1 MAYVSSALNLT
12 SMSPLESNFK
22 EWNYVTTDNEA
33 TVKGAGYISDAGKK
47 GMSKGDIVFVVNQA
61 TPACYL
67 LQVASL
73 TGTGYAATA
82 TLGATVVV
90 T

>member
-1 MAYVSSALNLT
+1 MAYVSSAFNLT
-12 SMSPLESNFK
+12 STSPLESNFK
-22 EWNYVTTDNEA
+22 QWNYVTTDSEA

-47 GMSKGDIVFVVNQA
+47 GVSKGDIVFVVNQS
-61 TPACYL
+61 TPAAYI

-73 TGTGYAATA
+73 TGAGYAATA
-82 TLGATVVV
+82 TLGASVLV

>member
-1 MAYVSSALNLT
+1 MAYTTGTFNLT
-12 SMSPLESNFK
+12 SVSPLESNFK
-22 EWNYVTTDNEA
+22 EWNYVTADSEA

-47 GMSKGDIVFVVNQA
+47 GVSKGDIVMVVNQS
-61 TPACYL
+61 TPAAYL